1 MSNPENPNTVETGPL
16 LAIPGELE
24 ALTPS
29 QLLKQ
34 VEYLHSLLL
43 SANRGLWEWQPD
55 FGVQRATGNIWHLLH
70 QDPEQAL
77 SNIWTGDLG
86 QVHTEDREGLQA
98 LRNRL
103 CQQGSF
109 VDTTIRAYSREGQ
122 PIWLRLWARAQVD
135 SLGQRFFIGGCTDY
149 SDALNARSLSYFAG
163 ERFHYALEAVGD
175 GLWEWDLRVD
185 EVVLDSTCWRMLGY
199 TRGQRDSDVRAA
211 LARWKTHMVP
221 EDYPLVSQAMDDLV
235 REALPLDVEFRL
247 KHRTGGEVW
256 VRCRGS
262 LQRNSAGRPVR
273 VLGTLQDVT
282 EDRKLRQKQDQE
294 LNRLRA
300 DRRERVDLLSSL
312 SHELRTPLNAIL
324 GFSQMVEM
332 DLSLNPDQRQR
343 LVEIRK
349 AGQHLLHLVGDVL
362 DLARIDSD
370 RLAPSIEP
378 VQPATLVADCRQLLD
393 PLAETRKVSLIFE
406 PLGWE
411 RAYILADPMRFKQ
424 VVLNLIGNAIKYNR
438 DNGRVVINFAP
449 QAEGWLRLSVLDTG
463 RGIAAEK
470 QGQVFEP
477 FNRLGAETGQIEGTG
492 VGLAIAKQLTE
503 AMGGRIGFDSEEG
516 QGSVFWV
523 EFLLIDAPAEVL
535 QMASRPDYTRM
546 LPSCS
551 VLYVSSRAS
560 AAGYLKAVLAA
571 VEQVQVH
578 SVGDAMRAIFSAR
591 TTPPDVII
599 FDGEL
604 PGMAPSDF
612 VTILRADPSTRRVPL
627 LMIDDTHRGGA
638 DAWLPK
644 AYDLNLLAEKLRF
657 CLLRQGVE
665 VQSED

>member
-1 MSNPENPNTVETGPL
+1 MNPNSVDTGPQ
-16 LAIPGELE
+16 LATPDELKDLE
-24 ALTPS
+24 PS
-29 QLLKQ
+29 QALKQ
-34 VEYLHSLLL
+34 AQYLHSLLL
-43 SANRGLWEWQPD
+43 SANRGLWEWQPHA
-55 FGVQRATGNIWHLLH
+55 GVQRATGNIWMLLH
-70 QDPEQAL
+70 KDPELAL
-77 SNIWTGDLG
+77 SNIWTGDLS
-86 QVHTEDREGLQA
+86 QVHAEDRESLQA

-103 CQQGSF
+103 SQQGSF

-135 SLGQRFFIGGCTDY
+135 HLGRRFFIGGCTDY
-149 SDALNARSLSYFAG
+149 SDSLNSRSLSYFSG
-163 ERFHYALEAVGD
+163 ERFHCALEAAGD

-185 EVVLDSTCWRMLGY
+185 EVVLDSSCWRMLGY
-199 TRGQRDSDVRAA
+199 ARGQRDSDVRAA
-211 LARWKTHMVP
+211 LVRWKAHMIP
-221 EDYPLVSQAMDDLV
+221 EDYPRVRQAMDDLV
-235 REALPLDVEFRL
+235 REALPLDIEFRL
-247 KHRTGGEVW
+247 KHRAGGEVW

-262 LQRNSAGRPVR
+262 LQRNNAGRPLR
-273 VLGTLQDVT
+273 VLGTMQDVT
-282 EDRKLRQKQDQE
+282 EDRKRQQKRDLE
-294 LNRLRA
+294 LGRLRA
-300 DRRERVDLLSSL
+300 ESRGRAGLLSSL

-424 VVLNLIGNAIKYNR
+424 VVLNLVGNAIKYNR

-463 RGIAAEK
+463 RGIAADK

-477 FNRLGAETGQIEGTG
+477 FNRLGAEAGQIEGTG
-492 VGLAIAKQLTE
+492 VGLAIARQLTE
-503 AMGGRIGFDSEEG
+503 AMGGRIGFHSEEG
-516 QGSVFWV
+516 QGSIFWV
-523 EFLLIDAPAEVL
+523 EFLMIDAPDEVL
-535 QMASRPDYTRM
+535 QMAARPDYSRM
-546 LPSCS
+546 LPPCT
-551 VLYVSSRAS
+551 VLYVTSRAS
-560 AAGYLKAVLAA
+560 AAGYLKTVLSA
-571 VEQVQVH
+571 VEQVEVC
-578 SVGDAMRAIFSAR
+578 SVGDAMKGIFSAR

-599 FDGEL
+599 YDGDL
-604 PGMAPSDF
+604 PGMAPNDF
-612 VTILRADPSTRRVPL
+612 VTILRADPSTCRVPL
-627 LMIDDTHRGGA
+627 IIIDDMHRGGA

-644 AYDLNLLAEKLRF
+644 TYELNVLAEKLRF
-657 CLLRQGVE
+657 CLRRPEIDEQGAN
-665 VQSED
+665 